1 MCRMLSHFVG
11 GGNTLNKAIGHS
23 EKPECQM
30 WKLLWLKPTS
40 FLPVT
45 LTLHFKRPTSLPSQ
59 CQTSHLSRA
68 QCGDKRALEKV
79 CSLFLWVGRSCCG
92 RCCCLIVPVKL
103 IMPFQTLK
111 SSGWHNS
118 FTHSTNIY
126 RPPNTC
132 RDLPLIGSRDTE
144 VKRQMDS
151 GMLGAHVL
159 VKTEGQ

>member
-103 IMPFQTLK
+103 KHLDGKQKPDVGWGTAIHLWLCLYWKQPLSSFLNFSTLQ
-111 SSGWHNS
+111 
-118 FTHSTNIY
+118 IVI
-126 RPPNTC
+126 
-132 RDLPLIGSRDTE
+132 PLDGNRFL
-144 VKRQMDS
+144 R
-151 GMLGAHVL
+151 A
-159 VKTEGQ
+159 